1 MNHVI
6 PLPCDFQLVAN
17 SRSFLNLNLVEE
29 TFILRERRIF
39 FSLSAGSNGSRRKL
53 KLRKAIFSWSEGN
66 RREDNDICYR

>member
-39 FSLSAGSNGSRRKL
+39 FFFIGRIERFETKI
-53 KLRKAIFSWSEGN
+53 KIT
-66 RREDNDICYR
+66 